1 MNFELVVTL
10 VSIFWLHFIGDFVFQ
25 TRYIADNK
33 SDRPSILILHA
44 LILYPIPLLLIN
56 PYWALVN
63 GLLHW
68 PIDHLSSKYT
78 EYFHEEENYY
88 GFFTVIGAD
97 QAIHLTL
104 LIYTYFLFGSH
115 I

>member
-1 MNFELVVTL
+1 MNFETVIMIVP
-10 VSIFWLHFIGDFVFQ
+10 IFWLHFIGDFVFQ

-33 SDRPSILILHA
+33 SDKPWILILHCFIIA
-44 LILYPIPLLLIN
+44 FILSIIN
-56 PYWALVN
+56 PYWALLN

-68 PIDHLSSKYT
+68 PVDYFSSKCT
-78 EYFHEEENYY
+78 EYFHEEENYH

-97 QAIHLTL
+97 QAIHLTI